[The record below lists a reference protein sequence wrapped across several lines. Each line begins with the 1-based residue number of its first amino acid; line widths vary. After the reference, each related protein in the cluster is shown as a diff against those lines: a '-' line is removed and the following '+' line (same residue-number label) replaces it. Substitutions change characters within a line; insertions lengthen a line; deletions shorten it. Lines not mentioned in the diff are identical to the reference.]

1 MSSGSRLGYAGIGT
15 SGAPNTKSV
24 PQRPDI
30 AGADGTRY
38 RARNNGIKIIK
49 RRAKIKTRISNP
61 IV

>member
-38 RARNNGIKIIK
+38 RSRNNGIRIIK
-49 RRAKIKTRISNP
+49 RRAKTKTRVVNP
-61 IV
+61 AI